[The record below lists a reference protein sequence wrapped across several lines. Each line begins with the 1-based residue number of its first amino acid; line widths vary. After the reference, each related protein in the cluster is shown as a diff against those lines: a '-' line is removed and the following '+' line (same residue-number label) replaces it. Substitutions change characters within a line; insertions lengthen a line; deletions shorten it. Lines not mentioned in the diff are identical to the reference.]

1 MKLFRRQRKF
11 TRAKSHFLPI
21 FSRQAALGKQAAA
34 ALYSLARTD
43 DKTEWARLEK
53 EIKQCE
59 IHGDALLAEFYEAI
73 YEVLLYPVDRDDL
86 QVLAIGMDEFL
97 DQPAQ
102 GQMTENDF
110 LENSSSVS
118 SLTNS
123 IYTTYREGSAWETI
137 GSWIGDLCSD
147 NALRGSSLSDGGGT
161 IFNNGVN
168 QFQNMSGLNGGSDFL
183 NWLWNN
189 AYTGI
194 GRANTALK
202 AIREFDGIDPRQ
214 KEILEGEARF
224 NRAWFYFSVL
234 KHWGKGPIVPL
245 ETLTGA
251 EMADIAISDRTTLY
265 DSIMA
270 DLEAGLL
277 MPDKEEASQWY
288 PTSWYGRAHWGSAM
302 GLMAK
307 VLLYRAADE
316 PERANE
322 YYTRIVSIVKEMEL
336 SDDGYGLEPLSI
348 LFSKLGEYGSE
359 SVFEIGAA
367 SFMTSDGAYQGWQV
381 VGVRSDPNW
390 GWGFVA
396 PSLNLVQ
403 SYEPGDNRKEND
415 IIYGRTTAFSG
426 MEQTPSVIDGTTI
439 VGSYIADDP
448 ASASN
453 GFPNRFTRKGYQ
465 PRPVTGGNENYGG
478 NIRLMRW
485 AEVLLIGA
493 EAAVQ
498 CGDAKASEWYNAV
511 RARAGLGEKEAT
523 LENIWEEKR
532 IELSME
538 RDRYF
543 DLVRIDK
550 IRPGYFAAKVWAKIQ
565 SEQAGLELMK
575 ELGIATESTFLPLPT
590 TSPVET
596 PKNYVLPIP
605 NEQILLM
612 NNLEQNNG
620 Y

>member
-1 MKLFRRQRKF
+1 MKKF
-11 TRAKSHFLPI
+11 TIYLLFCLP
-21 FSRQAALGKQAAA
+21 L
-34 ALYSLARTD
+34 SLSTS
-43 DKTEWARLEK
+43 
-53 EIKQCE
+53 C
-59 IHGDALLAEFYEAI
+59 
-73 YEVLLYPVDRDDL
+73 
-86 QVLAIGMDEFL
+86 MDEFL

-348 LFSKLGEYGSE
+348 LFSKSGEYGSE

-498 CGDAKASEWYNAV
+498 CGDAKASVWYNAV

-550 IRPGYFAAKVWAKIQ
+550 IRPGYFAARVWAKIQ

>member
-1 MKLFRRQRKF
+1 MKKF
-11 TRAKSHFLPI
+11 TIYLLFCLP
-21 FSRQAALGKQAAA
+21 L
-34 ALYSLARTD
+34 SLSTS
-43 DKTEWARLEK
+43 
-53 EIKQCE
+53 C
-59 IHGDALLAEFYEAI
+59 
-73 YEVLLYPVDRDDL
+73 
-86 QVLAIGMDEFL
+86 MDEFL

-118 SLTNS
+118 ILTNS

-265 DSIMA
+265 DSILA

-277 MPDKEEASQWY
+277 MLDKEEASQWY

-348 LFSKLGEYGSE
+348 LFSKSGEYGSE

-498 CGDAKASEWYNAV
+498 CGDAKASVWYNAV

-550 IRPGYFAAKVWAKIQ
+550 IRPGYFAARVWAKIQ

-575 ELGIATESTFLPLPT
+575 ELGIASESTFLPLPT

>member
-1 MKLFRRQRKF
+1 MKKF
-11 TRAKSHFLPI
+11 TIYLLFCLP
-21 FSRQAALGKQAAA
+21 L
-34 ALYSLARTD
+34 SLSTS
-43 DKTEWARLEK
+43 
-53 EIKQCE
+53 C
-59 IHGDALLAEFYEAI
+59 
-73 YEVLLYPVDRDDL
+73 
-86 QVLAIGMDEFL
+86 MDEFL

-202 AIREFDGIDPRQ
+202 AISEFNGIDPRQ

-336 SDDGYGLEPLSI
+336 SDDSYGLEPLSI
-348 LFSKLGEYGSE
+348 LFSKSGEYGSE

>member
-1 MKLFRRQRKF
+1 MKKF
-11 TRAKSHFLPI
+11 TIYLLFCLP
-21 FSRQAALGKQAAA
+21 L
-34 ALYSLARTD
+34 SLSTS
-43 DKTEWARLEK
+43 
-53 EIKQCE
+53 C
-59 IHGDALLAEFYEAI
+59 
-73 YEVLLYPVDRDDL
+73 
-86 QVLAIGMDEFL
+86 MDEFL

-336 SDDGYGLEPLSI
+336 SDDSYGLEPLSI
-348 LFSKLGEYGSE
+348 LFSKSGEYGSE

-439 VGSYIADDP
+439 VGSYITDDP

-498 CGDAKASEWYNAV
+498 CGDAKASVWYNAV

-550 IRPGYFAAKVWAKIQ
+550 IRPGYFAARVWAKIQ

-612 NNLEQNNG
+612 NNLEQNP
-620 Y
+620 YY

>member
-1 MKLFRRQRKF
+1 MKKF
-11 TRAKSHFLPI
+11 TIYLLFCLP
-21 FSRQAALGKQAAA
+21 L
-34 ALYSLARTD
+34 SLSTS
-43 DKTEWARLEK
+43 
-53 EIKQCE
+53 C
-59 IHGDALLAEFYEAI
+59 
-73 YEVLLYPVDRDDL
+73 
-86 QVLAIGMDEFL
+86 MDEFL

-147 NALRGSSLSDGGGT
+147 NALRGSSLSDGGGM

-202 AIREFDGIDPRQ
+202 AISEFNGIDPRQ

-348 LFSKLGEYGSE
+348 LFSKSGEYGSE

-498 CGDAKASEWYNAV
+498 CGDTKASEWYNAV

-550 IRPGYFAAKVWAKIQ
+550 IRPGYFAARVWAKIQ

>member
-1 MKLFRRQRKF
+1 MKKF
-11 TRAKSHFLPI
+11 TIYLLFCLP
-21 FSRQAALGKQAAA
+21 L
-34 ALYSLARTD
+34 SLSTS
-43 DKTEWARLEK
+43 
-53 EIKQCE
+53 C
-59 IHGDALLAEFYEAI
+59 
-73 YEVLLYPVDRDDL
+73 
-86 QVLAIGMDEFL
+86 MDEFL

-265 DSIMA
+265 DSILA

-348 LFSKLGEYGSE
+348 LFSKSGEYGSE

-550 IRPGYFAAKVWAKIQ
+550 IRPGYFAARVWAKIQ

-575 ELGIATESTFLPLPT
+575 ELGIASESTFLPLPT

>member
-1 MKLFRRQRKF
+1 MKKF
-11 TRAKSHFLPI
+11 TIYLLFCLP
-21 FSRQAALGKQAAA
+21 L
-34 ALYSLARTD
+34 SLSTS
-43 DKTEWARLEK
+43 
-53 EIKQCE
+53 C
-59 IHGDALLAEFYEAI
+59 
-73 YEVLLYPVDRDDL
+73 
-86 QVLAIGMDEFL
+86 MDEFL

-202 AIREFDGIDPRQ
+202 AISEFNGSDPRQ

-348 LFSKLGEYGSE
+348 LFSKSGEYGSE

-575 ELGIATESTFLPLPT
+575 ELGIASESTFLPLPT

>member
-1 MKLFRRQRKF
+1 MKKF
-11 TRAKSHFLPI
+11 TIYLLFCLP
-21 FSRQAALGKQAAA
+21 L
-34 ALYSLARTD
+34 SLSTS
-43 DKTEWARLEK
+43 
-53 EIKQCE
+53 C
-59 IHGDALLAEFYEAI
+59 
-73 YEVLLYPVDRDDL
+73 
-86 QVLAIGMDEFL
+86 MDEFL

-202 AIREFDGIDPRQ
+202 AISEFNGIDPRQ

-348 LFSKLGEYGSE
+348 LFSKSGEYGSE

-498 CGDAKASEWYNAV
+498 CGDAKASVWYNAV

-550 IRPGYFAAKVWAKIQ
+550 IRPGYFAARVWAKIQ

-575 ELGIATESTFLPLPT
+575 ELGIASESTFLPLPT

-612 NNLEQNNG
+612 NNLEQNP
-620 Y
+620 YY

>member
-1 MKLFRRQRKF
+1 MKKF
-11 TRAKSHFLPI
+11 TIYLLFCLP
-21 FSRQAALGKQAAA
+21 L
-34 ALYSLARTD
+34 SLSTS
-43 DKTEWARLEK
+43 
-53 EIKQCE
+53 C
-59 IHGDALLAEFYEAI
+59 
-73 YEVLLYPVDRDDL
+73 
-86 QVLAIGMDEFL
+86 MDEFL

-251 EMADIAISDRTTLY
+251 EMADIAIANRTTLY

-348 LFSKLGEYGSE
+348 LFSKSGEYGSE

-381 VGVRSDPNW
+381 IGVRSDPNW

-439 VGSYIADDP
+439 IGSYIADDP
-448 ASASN
+448 SSSSN

-575 ELGIATESTFLPLPT
+575 ELGIATESTLLPLPT
-590 TSPVET
+590 SSPVET

>member
-1 MKLFRRQRKF
+1 MKKF
-11 TRAKSHFLPI
+11 TIYLLFCLP
-21 FSRQAALGKQAAA
+21 L
-34 ALYSLARTD
+34 SLSTS
-43 DKTEWARLEK
+43 
-53 EIKQCE
+53 C
-59 IHGDALLAEFYEAI
+59 
-73 YEVLLYPVDRDDL
+73 
-86 QVLAIGMDEFL
+86 MDEFL

-147 NALRGSSLSDGGGT
+147 NALRGSSLSDGGT

-348 LFSKLGEYGSE
+348 LFSKSGEYGSE

-550 IRPGYFAAKVWAKIQ
+550 IRPGYFAARVWAKIQ

>member
-1 MKLFRRQRKF
+1 MKKF
-11 TRAKSHFLPI
+11 TIYLLFCLP
-21 FSRQAALGKQAAA
+21 L
-34 ALYSLARTD
+34 SLSTS
-43 DKTEWARLEK
+43 
-53 EIKQCE
+53 C
-59 IHGDALLAEFYEAI
+59 
-73 YEVLLYPVDRDDL
+73 
-86 QVLAIGMDEFL
+86 MDEFL

-202 AIREFDGIDPRQ
+202 AISEFNGIDPRQ

-265 DSIMA
+265 DSILA

-277 MPDKEEASQWY
+277 MPDKEEANQWY

-348 LFSKLGEYGSE
+348 LFSKSGEYGSE

-498 CGDAKASEWYNAV
+498 CGDAKASVWYNAV

-550 IRPGYFAAKVWAKIQ
+550 IRPGYFAARVWAKIQ

-575 ELGIATESTFLPLPT
+575 ELGIASESTFLPLPT

>member
-1 MKLFRRQRKF
+1 MKKF
-11 TRAKSHFLPI
+11 TIYLLFCLP
-21 FSRQAALGKQAAA
+21 L
-34 ALYSLARTD
+34 SLSTS
-43 DKTEWARLEK
+43 
-53 EIKQCE
+53 C
-59 IHGDALLAEFYEAI
+59 
-73 YEVLLYPVDRDDL
+73 
-86 QVLAIGMDEFL
+86 MDEFL

-498 CGDAKASEWYNAV
+498 CGDAKASVWYNAV

>member
-1 MKLFRRQRKF
+1 MKKF
-11 TRAKSHFLPI
+11 TIYLLFCLP
-21 FSRQAALGKQAAA
+21 L
-34 ALYSLARTD
+34 SLSTS
-43 DKTEWARLEK
+43 
-53 EIKQCE
+53 C
-59 IHGDALLAEFYEAI
+59 
-73 YEVLLYPVDRDDL
+73 
-86 QVLAIGMDEFL
+86 MDEFL

-265 DSIMA
+265 DSILA

-322 YYTRIVSIVKEMEL
+322 NYTRIVSIVKEMEL

-348 LFSKLGEYGSE
+348 LFSKSGEYGSE

-550 IRPGYFAAKVWAKIQ
+550 IRPGYFAARVWAKIQ

-612 NNLEQNNG
+612 NNLEQNP
-620 Y
+620 YY

>member
-1 MKLFRRQRKF
+1 MKKF
-11 TRAKSHFLPI
+11 TIYLLFCLP
-21 FSRQAALGKQAAA
+21 L
-34 ALYSLARTD
+34 SLSTS
-43 DKTEWARLEK
+43 
-53 EIKQCE
+53 C
-59 IHGDALLAEFYEAI
+59 
-73 YEVLLYPVDRDDL
+73 
-86 QVLAIGMDEFL
+86 MDEFL

-102 GQMTENDF
+102 GQMTENYF

-137 GSWIGDLCSD
+137 GSWVGDLCSD

-336 SDDGYGLEPLSI
+336 SDDGYGLEPLST
-348 LFSKLGEYGSE
+348 LFSKSGEYGSE

-448 ASASN
+448 SSASN

-498 CGDAKASEWYNAV
+498 CGDTKASEWYNAV

>member
-1 MKLFRRQRKF
+1 MKKF
-11 TRAKSHFLPI
+11 TIYLLFCLP
-21 FSRQAALGKQAAA
+21 L
-34 ALYSLARTD
+34 SLSTS
-43 DKTEWARLEK
+43 
-53 EIKQCE
+53 C
-59 IHGDALLAEFYEAI
+59 
-73 YEVLLYPVDRDDL
+73 
-86 QVLAIGMDEFL
+86 MDEFL

-147 NALRGSSLSDGGGT
+147 NALRGSSLSDGGGM

-202 AIREFDGIDPRQ
+202 AISEFNGIDPRQ

-348 LFSKLGEYGSE
+348 LFSKSGEYGSE

>member
-1 MKLFRRQRKF
+1 MKKF
-11 TRAKSHFLPI
+11 TIYLLFCLP
-21 FSRQAALGKQAAA
+21 L
-34 ALYSLARTD
+34 SLSTS
-43 DKTEWARLEK
+43 
-53 EIKQCE
+53 C
-59 IHGDALLAEFYEAI
+59 
-73 YEVLLYPVDRDDL
+73 
-86 QVLAIGMDEFL
+86 MDEFL

-448 ASASN
+448 SSASN

-498 CGDAKASEWYNAV
+498 CGDTKASEWYNAV

-550 IRPGYFAAKVWAKIQ
+550 IRPGYFAARVWAKIQ

-612 NNLEQNNG
+612 NNLEQNP
-620 Y
+620 YY

>member
-1 MKLFRRQRKF
+1 MKKF
-11 TRAKSHFLPI
+11 TIYLLFCLP
-21 FSRQAALGKQAAA
+21 L
-34 ALYSLARTD
+34 SLSTS
-43 DKTEWARLEK
+43 
-53 EIKQCE
+53 C
-59 IHGDALLAEFYEAI
+59 
-73 YEVLLYPVDRDDL
+73 
-86 QVLAIGMDEFL
+86 MDEFL

-348 LFSKLGEYGSE
+348 LFSKSGEYGSE

-550 IRPGYFAAKVWAKIQ
+550 IRPGYFAARVWAKIQ

>member
-1 MKLFRRQRKF
+1 MKKF
-11 TRAKSHFLPI
+11 TIYLLFCLP
-21 FSRQAALGKQAAA
+21 L
-34 ALYSLARTD
+34 SLSTS
-43 DKTEWARLEK
+43 
-53 EIKQCE
+53 C
-59 IHGDALLAEFYEAI
+59 
-73 YEVLLYPVDRDDL
+73 
-86 QVLAIGMDEFL
+86 MDEFL

-202 AIREFDGIDPRQ
+202 AISEFNGIDPRQ

-403 SYEPGDNRKEND
+403 SYEPGDNRKETD

-498 CGDAKASEWYNAV
+498 CGDAKASVWYNAV

-550 IRPGYFAAKVWAKIQ
+550 IRPGYFAARVWAKIQ

-575 ELGIATESTFLPLPT
+575 ELGIASESTFLPLPT

>member
-1 MKLFRRQRKF
+1 MKKF
-11 TRAKSHFLPI
+11 TIYLLFCLP
-21 FSRQAALGKQAAA
+21 L
-34 ALYSLARTD
+34 SLSTS
-43 DKTEWARLEK
+43 
-53 EIKQCE
+53 C
-59 IHGDALLAEFYEAI
+59 
-73 YEVLLYPVDRDDL
+73 
-86 QVLAIGMDEFL
+86 MDEFL

-265 DSIMA
+265 DSILA

-277 MPDKEEASQWY
+277 MPDKEEANQWY

-498 CGDAKASEWYNAV
+498 CGDAKASVWYNAV

-575 ELGIATESTFLPLPT
+575 ELGIASESTFLPLPT

>member
-1 MKLFRRQRKF
+1 MKKF
-11 TRAKSHFLPI
+11 TIYLLFCLP
-21 FSRQAALGKQAAA
+21 L
-34 ALYSLARTD
+34 SLSTS
-43 DKTEWARLEK
+43 
-53 EIKQCE
+53 C
-59 IHGDALLAEFYEAI
+59 
-73 YEVLLYPVDRDDL
+73 
-86 QVLAIGMDEFL
+86 MDEFL

-336 SDDGYGLEPLSI
+336 SDDGYGLEPLST
-348 LFSKLGEYGSE
+348 LFSKSGEYGSE

-498 CGDAKASEWYNAV
+498 CGDAKASVWYNAV

-612 NNLEQNNG
+612 NNLEQNP
-620 Y
+620 YY

>member
-1 MKLFRRQRKF
+1 MKKF
-11 TRAKSHFLPI
+11 TIYLLFCLP
-21 FSRQAALGKQAAA
+21 L
-34 ALYSLARTD
+34 SLSTS
-43 DKTEWARLEK
+43 
-53 EIKQCE
+53 C
-59 IHGDALLAEFYEAI
+59 
-73 YEVLLYPVDRDDL
+73 
-86 QVLAIGMDEFL
+86 MDEFL

-123 IYTTYREGSAWETI
+123 IYTTYREGNAWETI

-202 AIREFDGIDPRQ
+202 AISEFNGIDPRQ

>member
-1 MKLFRRQRKF
+1 MKKF
-11 TRAKSHFLPI
+11 TIYLLFCLP
-21 FSRQAALGKQAAA
+21 L
-34 ALYSLARTD
+34 SLSTS
-43 DKTEWARLEK
+43 
-53 EIKQCE
+53 C
-59 IHGDALLAEFYEAI
+59 
-73 YEVLLYPVDRDDL
+73 
-86 QVLAIGMDEFL
+86 MDEFL

-348 LFSKLGEYGSE
+348 LFSKSGEYGSE

-498 CGDAKASEWYNAV
+498 CGDTKASEWYNAV

>member
-1 MKLFRRQRKF
+1 MKKF
-11 TRAKSHFLPI
+11 TIYLLFCLP
-21 FSRQAALGKQAAA
+21 L
-34 ALYSLARTD
+34 SLSTS
-43 DKTEWARLEK
+43 
-53 EIKQCE
+53 C
-59 IHGDALLAEFYEAI
+59 
-73 YEVLLYPVDRDDL
+73 
-86 QVLAIGMDEFL
+86 MDEFL

-550 IRPGYFAAKVWAKIQ
+550 IRPGYFAARVWAKIQ

-575 ELGIATESTFLPLPT
+575 ELGIASESTFLPLPT

>member
-1 MKLFRRQRKF
+1 MKKF
-11 TRAKSHFLPI
+11 TIYLLFCLP
-21 FSRQAALGKQAAA
+21 L
-34 ALYSLARTD
+34 SLSTS
-43 DKTEWARLEK
+43 
-53 EIKQCE
+53 C
-59 IHGDALLAEFYEAI
+59 
-73 YEVLLYPVDRDDL
+73 
-86 QVLAIGMDEFL
+86 MDEFL

-147 NALRGSSLSDGGGT
+147 NAL
-161 IFNNGVN
+161 
-168 QFQNMSGLNGGSDFL
+168 
-183 NWLWNN
+183 
-189 AYTGI
+189 
-194 GRANTALK
+194 RANTALK

-348 LFSKLGEYGSE
+348 LFSKSGEYGSE

>member
-1 MKLFRRQRKF
+1 MKKF
-11 TRAKSHFLPI
+11 TIYLLFCLP
-21 FSRQAALGKQAAA
+21 L
-34 ALYSLARTD
+34 SLSTS
-43 DKTEWARLEK
+43 
-53 EIKQCE
+53 C
-59 IHGDALLAEFYEAI
+59 
-73 YEVLLYPVDRDDL
+73 
-86 QVLAIGMDEFL
+86 MDEFL

-147 NALRGSSLSDGGGT
+147 NALRGSSLSDGGT

-348 LFSKLGEYGSE
+348 LFSKSGEYGSE

>member
-1 MKLFRRQRKF
+1 MKKF
-11 TRAKSHFLPI
+11 TIYLLFCLP
-21 FSRQAALGKQAAA
+21 L
-34 ALYSLARTD
+34 SLSTS
-43 DKTEWARLEK
+43 
-53 EIKQCE
+53 C
-59 IHGDALLAEFYEAI
+59 
-73 YEVLLYPVDRDDL
+73 
-86 QVLAIGMDEFL
+86 MDEFL

-202 AIREFDGIDPRQ
+202 AISEFDGIDPRQ

-336 SDDGYGLEPLSI
+336 SDDSYGLEPLSI
-348 LFSKLGEYGSE
+348 LFSKSGEYGSE

-511 RARAGLGEKEAT
+511 RARAGLGDKEAT
-523 LENIWEEKR
+523 PENIWEEKR

-550 IRPGYFAAKVWAKIQ
+550 IRPGYFAARVWAKIQ

>member
-1 MKLFRRQRKF
+1 MKKF
-11 TRAKSHFLPI
+11 TIYLLFCLP
-21 FSRQAALGKQAAA
+21 L
-34 ALYSLARTD
+34 SLSTS
-43 DKTEWARLEK
+43 
-53 EIKQCE
+53 C
-59 IHGDALLAEFYEAI
+59 
-73 YEVLLYPVDRDDL
+73 
-86 QVLAIGMDEFL
+86 MDEFL

-316 PERANE
+316 PKRANE

-348 LFSKLGEYGSE
+348 LFSKSGEYGSE

-498 CGDAKASEWYNAV
+498 CGDAKASVWYNAV

-550 IRPGYFAAKVWAKIQ
+550 IRPGYFAARVWAKIQ

-575 ELGIATESTFLPLPT
+575 ELGIASESTFLPLPT

>member
-1 MKLFRRQRKF
+1 MKKF
-11 TRAKSHFLPI
+11 TIYLLFCLP
-21 FSRQAALGKQAAA
+21 L
-34 ALYSLARTD
+34 SLSTS
-43 DKTEWARLEK
+43 
-53 EIKQCE
+53 C
-59 IHGDALLAEFYEAI
+59 
-73 YEVLLYPVDRDDL
+73 
-86 QVLAIGMDEFL
+86 MDEFL

-202 AIREFDGIDPRQ
+202 AISEFNGIDPRQ

-336 SDDGYGLEPLSI
+336 SDDSYGLEPLSI
-348 LFSKLGEYGSE
+348 LFSKSGEYGSE

-498 CGDAKASEWYNAV
+498 CGDAKASVWYNAV

-550 IRPGYFAAKVWAKIQ
+550 IRPGYFAARVWAKIQ

-575 ELGIATESTFLPLPT
+575 ELGIASESTFLPLPT

>member
-1 MKLFRRQRKF
+1 MKKF
-11 TRAKSHFLPI
+11 TIYLLFCLP
-21 FSRQAALGKQAAA
+21 L
-34 ALYSLARTD
+34 SLSTS
-43 DKTEWARLEK
+43 
-53 EIKQCE
+53 C
-59 IHGDALLAEFYEAI
+59 
-73 YEVLLYPVDRDDL
+73 
-86 QVLAIGMDEFL
+86 MDEFL

-348 LFSKLGEYGSE
+348 LFSKSGEYGSE

-498 CGDAKASEWYNAV
+498 CGDAKASVWYNAV

-550 IRPGYFAAKVWAKIQ
+550 IRPGYFAARVWAKIQ

-612 NNLEQNNG
+612 NNLEQNP
-620 Y
+620 YY

>member
-1 MKLFRRQRKF
+1 MKKF
-11 TRAKSHFLPI
+11 TIYLLFCLP
-21 FSRQAALGKQAAA
+21 L
-34 ALYSLARTD
+34 SLSTS
-43 DKTEWARLEK
+43 
-53 EIKQCE
+53 C
-59 IHGDALLAEFYEAI
+59 
-73 YEVLLYPVDRDDL
+73 
-86 QVLAIGMDEFL
+86 MDEFL

-336 SDDGYGLEPLSI
+336 SDDSYGLEPLSI
-348 LFSKLGEYGSE
+348 LFSKSGEYGSE

-498 CGDAKASEWYNAV
+498 CGDAKASVWYNAV

-550 IRPGYFAAKVWAKIQ
+550 IRPGYFAARVWAKIQ

-575 ELGIATESTFLPLPT
+575 ELGIASESTFLPLPT

>member
-1 MKLFRRQRKF
+1 MKKF
-11 TRAKSHFLPI
+11 TIYLLFCLP
-21 FSRQAALGKQAAA
+21 L
-34 ALYSLARTD
+34 SLSTS
-43 DKTEWARLEK
+43 
-53 EIKQCE
+53 C
-59 IHGDALLAEFYEAI
+59 
-73 YEVLLYPVDRDDL
+73 
-86 QVLAIGMDEFL
+86 MDEFL

-202 AIREFDGIDPRQ
+202 AISEFNGIDPRQ

-348 LFSKLGEYGSE
+348 LFSKSGEYGSE

-498 CGDAKASEWYNAV
+498 CGDTKASEWYNAV

>member
-1 MKLFRRQRKF
+1 MKKF
-11 TRAKSHFLPI
+11 TIYLLFCLP
-21 FSRQAALGKQAAA
+21 L
-34 ALYSLARTD
+34 SLSTS
-43 DKTEWARLEK
+43 
-53 EIKQCE
+53 C
-59 IHGDALLAEFYEAI
+59 
-73 YEVLLYPVDRDDL
+73 
-86 QVLAIGMDEFL
+86 MDEFL

-336 SDDGYGLEPLSI
+336 SDDSYGLEPLSI
-348 LFSKLGEYGSE
+348 LFSKSGEYGSE

-550 IRPGYFAAKVWAKIQ
+550 IRPGYFAARVWAKIQ

>member
-1 MKLFRRQRKF
+1 MKKF
-11 TRAKSHFLPI
+11 TIYLLFCLP
-21 FSRQAALGKQAAA
+21 L
-34 ALYSLARTD
+34 SLSTS
-43 DKTEWARLEK
+43 
-53 EIKQCE
+53 C
-59 IHGDALLAEFYEAI
+59 
-73 YEVLLYPVDRDDL
+73 
-86 QVLAIGMDEFL
+86 MDEFL

-575 ELGIATESTFLPLPT
+575 ELGIASESTFLPLPT